1 MSFSAC
7 TSPRHGYMVSLQPP
21 VCTAFR
27 LGLLISVPLRG
38 TTSYSVETLQY
49 TTQQPHSSTVSSYSA
64 SIMLWRLNSHTHQRC
79 HSIVQASCWGAST
92 ATLINDVILQC
103 KHHVVVPR
111 RGTLTSNP
119 RLRESSDRSLGLM
132 YAPCM
137 CLGEV
142 HALKDM

>member
-38 TTSYSVETLQY
+38 TTSYSVEALQY

-79 HSIVQASCWGAST
+79 HPTEQASCWGAST
-92 ATLINDVILQC
+92 ATLINGVILQC
-103 KHHVVVPR
+103 KHHAGAPQQPHSSTMSSYR
-111 RGTLTSNP
+111 ASIMLW
-119 RLRESSDRSLGLM
+119 RLNSHTHQRCHPIVQAS
-132 YAPCM
+132 C
-137 CLGEV
+137 
-142 HALKDM
+142 